1 MENQKKSSGLALVP
15 FAVFIII
22 YLGAGIILQSKGVE
36 MAFYQFPAVVAM
48 FIAVLVAFAM
58 NYKAGI
64 NTNFSIFAKGAAN
77 EDVMAMLMI
86 YLLAGAFSA
95 VAKSMGGVDATV
107 NLGVSII
114 PASLLTAGLFIIA
127 SFLATATGTSMG
139 TIGALVPIALGVVDK
154 AGLSLPL
161 VMAAVVS
168 GAMFGDNLSMISDT
182 TIAATRTQHVELKD
196 KFRTNFWISFPAA
209 IVTIILLVIFG
220 RPETAQALE
229 VGGFDFVK
237 VIPYLLV
244 LVLALIG
251 MNVFLVL
258 TIGIFAA
265 GIIGMAYGG
274 MNVFLVLTIGI
285 FAAGI
290 IGMAYGDITF
300 MDFAGNIWAGFQG
313 MIEVFLLSMLCGGI
327 AEMAKHYGGLNW
339 LIEKLSKT
347 FKGKKSAQV
356 GLSALAALTDMATA
370 NNTVAIIVDGPMARE
385 ISEKYDIDPRKTAS
399 ILDMFTCI
407 MQGLIPYGAQFLV
420 VASMCEGRVSPLDI
434 IPRNW
439 YLFLLAGFAI
449 LSYFVPWYENITLKG
464 KWDWKENKV
473 VNE

>member
-1 MENQKKSSGLALVP
+1 METQKKSSGLALVP

-48 FIAVLVAFAM
+48 FFAVIVAFIM

-64 NTNFSIFAKGAAN
+64 NENFSIFARGAAN

-95 VAKSMGGVDATV
+95 VAGAMGGVDATV
-107 NLGVSII
+107 NMGVSII

-127 SFLATATGTSMG
+127 AFLATATGTSMG

-182 TIAATRTQHVELKD
+182 TIAATRTQKVELKD
-196 KFRTNFWISFPAA
+196 KFRTNFWISLPAA
-209 IVTIILLVIFG
+209 VVTIILLVIFG
-220 RPETAQALE
+220 RPDTAQALAVE
-229 VGGFDFVK
+229 PFSFVK

-251 MNVFLVL
+251 VNVFMVL

-265 GIIGMAYGG
+265 GFIGM
-274 MNVFLVLTIGI
+274 I
-285 FAAGI
+285 
-290 IGMAYGDITF
+290 YGDLTF

-313 MIEVFLLSMLCGGI
+313 MIEVFLLSMFCGGI
-327 AEMAKHYGGLNW
+327 AEMAKHYG
-339 LIEKLSKT
+339 
-347 FKGKKSAQV
+347 GKKSAQV

-434 IPRNW
+434 IPNNW
-439 YLFLLAGFAI
+439 YLFLLAIFAI
-449 LSYFVPWYENITLKG
+449 LSYFIPCLNSYLIIRIYTQRPF
-464 KWDWKENKV
+464 NKP
-473 VNE
+473 

>member
-1 MENQKKSSGLALVP
+1 MDNQKKSGLALVP
-15 FAVFIII
+15 FLVFILI
-22 YLGAGIILQSKGVE
+22 YLGAGIILQNKGVE

-107 NLGVSII
+107 NMGVSII
-114 PASLLTAGLFIIA
+114 PASLLTAGLFVIA
-127 SFLATATGTSMG
+127 AFLATATGTSMG

-182 TIAATRTQHVELKD
+182 TIAATRTQKVELKD
-196 KFRTNFWISFPAA
+196 KFRTNFWISCPAA
-209 IVTIILLVIFG
+209 VVTIILLIIFG
-220 RPETAQALE
+220 
-229 VGGFDFVK
+229 
-237 VIPYLLV
+237 
-244 LVLALIG
+244 
-251 MNVFLVL
+251 
-258 TIGIFAA
+258 
-265 GIIGMAYGG
+265 
-274 MNVFLVLTIGI
+274 VFLVLTIGI

-300 MDFAGNIWAGFQG
+300 MDFAANIWGGFQG

-434 IPRNW
+434 IPNNW
-439 YLFLLAGFAI
+439 YLFLLAIFAI
-449 LSYFVPWYENITLKG
+449 LSYFIPWYEKITLKG

>member
-15 FAVFIII
+15 FAVFIVI
-22 YLGAGIILQSKGVE
+22 YLGAGIILQNKGVE

-48 FIAVLVAFAM
+48 FIAVLIAFAL

-64 NTNFSIFAKGAAN
+64 NENFSIFAKGAAS
-77 EDVMAMLMI
+77 EDIMAMLMI
-86 YLLAGAFSA
+86 FLLAGAFST

-114 PASLLTAGLFIIA
+114 PASLLTAGLFIISA
-127 SFLATATGTSMG
+127 FLGTATGTSMG

-196 KFRTNFWISFPAA
+196 KFRTNFWIAFPAA
-209 IVTIILLVIFG
+209 VITIILLVIFG
-220 RPETAQALE
+220 RPEAAQVLE
-229 VGGFDFVK
+229 VAGFDIIK

-251 MNVFLVL
+251 MNVFMVL

-265 GIIGMAYGG
+265 GIIGIAC
-274 MNVFLVLTIGI
+274 
-285 FAAGI
+285 
-290 IGMAYGDITF
+290 GDITLL
-300 MDFAGNIWAGFQG
+300 DFAVNIWEGFKG
-313 MIEVFLLSMLCGGI
+313 MIEVFILSMLCGGI

-339 LIEKLSKT
+339 LIEKLSGT

-399 ILDMFTCI
+399 ILDIFTCI

-420 VASMCEGRVSPLDI
+420 VAGLCEGRISPIDI
-434 IPRNW
+434 IPSNW
-439 YLFLLAGFAI
+439 YLFLLTGFAI
-449 LSYFVPWYENITLKG
+449 LSYFVPWYEKFTLKG
-464 KWDWKENKV
+464 KWDWKEDKV
-473 VNE
+473 IND